1 MLYAIIKTIVKI
13 LLKIFYHLKVY
24 GSENY
29 IKGPAF
35 IASNH
40 ASYLDPAIAAVSFP
54 EPIHFLGRSSLYKN
68 KLFGKLILKLQCHPV
83 TQGTENSAALKAV
96 LNIIKNNEK
105 VYLCPEGTRTK
116 TGEIQPGLVGIGLMV
131 LKSKAPVIPLY
142 IHGSYDIWSV
152 HRKKPKIKGKLVAI
166 FGTPLFF
173 DNLSI
178 KDPKQAR
185 EHIVSSIMSSITSL
199 KTWYESGCLGKIP

>member
-1 MLYAIIKTIVKI
+1 MLYATIKTIVKFF
-13 LLKIFYHLKVY
+13 LKFFYHLKVY
-24 GSENY
+24 GIENY

-83 TQGTENSAALKAV
+83 TQGAENTAALKTV
-96 LNIIKNNEK
+96 LNILKNNEK

-116 TGEIQPGLVGIGLMV
+116 TGDIQPGLIGIGLMV

-152 HRKKPKIKGKLVAI
+152 HRKKPKLKGNLVAI
-166 FGTPLFF
+166 FGSPLFF
-173 DNLSI
+173 DNLPMQ
-178 KDPKQAR
+178 DPKQNR
-185 EHIVSSIMSSITSL
+185 EYIVSTIMNSIKSL
-199 KTWYESGCLGKIP
+199 KAWYESGCHGKIP